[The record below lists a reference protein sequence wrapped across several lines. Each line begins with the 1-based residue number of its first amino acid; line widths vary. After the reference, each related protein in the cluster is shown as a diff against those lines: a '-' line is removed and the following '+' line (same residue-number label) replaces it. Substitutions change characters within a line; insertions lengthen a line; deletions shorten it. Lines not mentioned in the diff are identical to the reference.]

1 MVHKMFRKQQNP
13 TMCKGVIKQSVSLS
27 SLKALITEC
36 FFCNAVWIAFSI
48 VYIMLKVM
56 YMLDE
61 KLL

>member
-36 FFCNAVWIAFSI
+36 FFAMQFGS
-48 VYIMLKVM
+48 LS
-56 YMLDE
+56 
-61 KLL
+61 LLYTLC